1 MSFKVNNPPE
11 RLVETTPPPTKSKS
25 DDHPE
30 TLSPS
35 FHGNFDLYAMELPFI
50 RSKFMLPERDYA
62 ALLKV
67 LRYHQTRPDSSA
79 QIYLP
84 DSDDFSTG
92 VPGRLRSL
100 PIKDPLEGMPHRLA
114 LTSLE
119 LHESVSFTARETTED
134 ALYSAPP
141 PSTATPG
148 VTATV
153 SLVDHRC
160 GAFMTVAMTD
170 GEGTFEMRRAW
181 VSVDG
186 KDEIFEGFF
195 SVDIGYA
202 STCICGVI
210 DDDDDDDVE
219 ALDVYMPFWGIRAR
233 VGPDGREVGLG
244 TTGGDDENMEMRNLR
259 LMLAGA
265 GLKRAL

>member
-1 MSFKVNNPPE
+1 MFFKENNPPE
-11 RLVETTPPPTKSKS
+11 RLVETMSPATKSKP
-25 DDHPE
+25 DDHPN
-30 TLSPS
+30 TAPPS

-50 RSKFMLPERDYA
+50 HSKFTPERDYA

-67 LRYHQTRPDSSA
+67 LRYHQARPDSSA

-84 DSDDFSTG
+84 GSDDFLIG

-114 LTSLE
+114 LTSLA
-119 LHESVSFTARETTED
+119 LHNSVAFTAQETTED
-134 ALYSAPP
+134 ALYSAPSS
-141 PSTATPG
+141 STAVPG

-153 SLVDHRC
+153 ALVDRRC
-160 GAFMTVAMTD
+160 CGGVITMAMAE
-170 GEGTFEMRRAW
+170 GEGTFKMRRAW
-181 VSVDG
+181 VSADG

-202 STCICGVI
+202 STCICGAI
-210 DDDDDDDVE
+210 DEDDIVE
-219 ALDVYMPFWGIRAR
+219 SLDVYMPFWAIRAR

-244 TTGGDDENMEMRNLR
+244 TTGGDDESMEMRNLR